1 MFEITLQLHND
12 DLDAVEEW
20 VKTQLTACA
29 NNAVAP
35 YPTKGT
41 GMATTQYVMLCA
53 MRRQIKDHRAMLAQ
67 RAKSRRRK

>member
-1 MFEITLQLHND
+1 MVEITLQLPND
-12 DLDAVEEW
+12 DLDAIEEW
-20 VKTQLTACA
+20 VRAQLTACA

-53 MRRQIKDHRAMLAQ
+53 MRRQIKEHRAVLAQ
-67 RAKSRRRK
+67 RAKPRRRK